1 MIGPV
6 IDELTWTEI
15 AELLSDAHSY
25 WIHTTGQ
32 TGTPNATPVWGVVAK
47 GVLYHYTESRTLK
60 ARNLVHNP
68 RVVVHLE
75 SASDVVIVHGD
86 LEHLGHPGGHPEVM
100 RAFERRYQPSR
111 GGSVPTVIECGFRRA
126 LRSPTEMGHDLVPA
140 RYRSVHPPLVERSQN
155 ASTD

>member
-1 MIGPV
+1 M

-15 AELLSDAHSY
+15 AERLSDAHSY
-25 WIHTTGQ
+25 WLHTTGE
-32 TGTPNATPVWGVVAK
+32 TGTPNATPVWGVVAQ

-86 LEHLGHPGGHPEVM
+86 L
-100 RAFERRYQPSR
+100 RA
-111 GGSVPTVIECGFRRA
+111 C
-126 LRSPTEMGHDLVPA
+126 RSPG
-140 RYRSVHPPLVERSQN
+140 RPP
-155 ASTD
+155 

>member
-1 MIGPV
+1 V

-32 TGTPNATPVWGVVAK
+32 TGTPNATPVWGVVAQ

-100 RAFERRYQPSR
+100 RAFERKYHRAEEVPFLPSANAAFDVLYALQPRWALTWCLPDTEASTRRWSR
-111 GGSVPTVIECGFRRA
+111 G
-126 LRSPTEMGHDLVPA
+126 
-140 RYRSVHPPLVERSQN
+140 SQN